1 MNERGSMLLEYAM
14 TLFVGIVFV
23 AAGLA
28 IFEPGNGYTALGEK
42 FTHYFQRLLV
52 GISMPVP

>member
-1 MNERGSMLLEYAM
+1 MNTRGSMLLEYAL
-14 TLFVGIVFV
+14 TLAVGVVFV

-28 IFEPGNGYTALGEK
+28 IFEPNNGYTALGEK
-42 FTHYFQRLLV
+42 LTYYFQRLLV

>member
-1 MNERGSMLLEYAM
+1 MNARGSMLLEYAM
-14 TLFVGIVFV
+14 TLAVGVVFV
-23 AAGLA
+23 MAGLA
-28 IFEPGNGYTALGEK
+28 IFEPGVGYTALGEK